1 MPPLTS
7 IERDDLLATPGLLLR
22 IATVDAAGNPQVTPI
37 WFIYEDGRIWFT
49 PRSESAWLE
58 HIRTHPRIGA
68 VIDETEI
75 PYRKLVFEGD
85 AEIVYDLG
93 ADDVW
98 RDRYRRIA
106 ERYRKVADLP
116 VWAKPNAG
124 LPELEGTNVVYRDTP
139 EEMAA
144 LLPQALD
151 AGVSIFGGCC
161 GATPAHVQAFRA
173 VIDDWNRR

>member
-106 ERYRKVADLP
+106 ERYLSPKAAAAYISDTIDQPRALCAVTLADADTRGWRMPLGDEP
-116 VWAKPNAG
+116 HSGMWHRRYYGAG
-124 LPELEGTNVVYRDTP
+124 TKYGDESGRV
-139 EEMAA
+139 
-144 LLPQALD
+144 
-151 AGVSIFGGCC
+151 
-161 GATPAHVQAFRA
+161 
-173 VIDDWNRR
+173 